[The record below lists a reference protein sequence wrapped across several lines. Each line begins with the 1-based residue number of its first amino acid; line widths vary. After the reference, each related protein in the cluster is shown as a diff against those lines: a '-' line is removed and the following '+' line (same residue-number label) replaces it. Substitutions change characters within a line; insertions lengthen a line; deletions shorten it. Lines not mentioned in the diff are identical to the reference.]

1 MTLPQELHT
10 RCRAILLHCSEF
22 DNYHS
27 LQAIFVTTELRIFQS
42 RLPQAPN
49 REEQVT
55 QTIAYL
61 IQQRLSSNRPVFP
74 LFLAELRNR
83 RYEGDA
89 LRDDLDHLCIE
100 VEQKLKKLDHTDIPF
115 VTIAMTAQEAQT
127 LIDETVFNNPTVA
140 QAEHEAFRQ
149 LKAVFPDDDI
159 ANWLTHY
166 AEARDEWQPL
176 ACQGQ
181 TIQAIITTASG
192 RHNQSVA
199 TAPNLSLI
207 HPQFFSADFLSLD
220 NKKRIETWEY
230 LSQTGCVMI
239 IDAITLFHPL
249 IYRQLLQSELSS
261 NRNVAIAMLVLS
273 PEANELIEQE
283 LESRLQRAFA
293 RFDRYDDKL
302 CQLDVG
308 QQRDLRRWLIAAL
321 PEMAQKTHLTL
332 HPNGR
337 QMMQQRVNQTH
348 GMSSIISG
356 RGW

>member
-1 MTLPQELHT
+1 MILTQELYT
-10 RCRAILLHCSEF
+10 RCRVTLLKCREF
-22 DNYHS
+22 DDDTS
-27 LQAIFVTTELRIFQS
+27 LRTVFVSELRIYRD
-42 RLPQAPN
+42 RLPQTHTKEDRVDQILDHLVQEHVRGN
-49 REEQVT
+49 RLV
-55 QTIAYL
+55 
-61 IQQRLSSNRPVFP
+61 LS
-74 LFLAELRNR
+74 LFLAKLRDR
-83 RYEGDA
+83 LHQGEA
-89 LRDDLDHLCIE
+89 LREELDELCGAVKQE
-100 VEQKLKKLDHTDIPF
+100 LKKLDHTDIPF
-115 VTIAMTAQEAQT
+115 VVIAMTAQEAQA

-149 LKAVFPDDDI
+149 LKAVFPDEDI
-159 ANWLTHY
+159 TGWLDHY
-166 AEARDEWQPL
+166 AEDRDGWQPL
-176 ACQGQ
+176 ACPGQ
-181 TIQAIITTASG
+181 TIQDIISKTAGS
-192 RHNQSVA
+192 HNQNVA
-199 TAPNLSLI
+199 TTPNLSLI
-207 HPQFFSADFLSLD
+207 HPQFFSADFLSPD

-273 PEANELIEQE
+273 PEANQLIEQE

-337 QMMQQRVNQTH
+337 QMMQQRVSQTH
-348 GMSSIISG
+348 GMGSIISG